1 MSSRTLGYSA
11 VMVVLAGYFTWIM
24 LRMAN
29 FERGG
34 DARLTRLAI
43 GIGAVVIGPLLILMV
58 FRVVR
63 GRDSGSES

>member
-24 LRMAN
+24 LRMAH

-34 DARLTRLAI
+34 DARLLRLAI
-43 GIGAVVIGPLLILMV
+43 GVGAVVVLPLVILAV

-63 GRDSGSES
+63 GPNSES